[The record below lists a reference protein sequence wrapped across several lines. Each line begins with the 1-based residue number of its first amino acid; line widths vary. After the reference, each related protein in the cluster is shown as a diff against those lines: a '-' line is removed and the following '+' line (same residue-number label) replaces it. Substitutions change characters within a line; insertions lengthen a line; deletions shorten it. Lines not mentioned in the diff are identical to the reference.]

1 MVIRLLLPVLLLCI
15 IPHVT
20 LAAVSLNPPPHLD
33 KTKLPYGCGSCH
45 VGFSFKTGGGMT
57 GCTSCHGA
65 SSKRVKGAMT
75 PGLEL
80 KNVEA
85 EFKKTFHH
93 PSFDVKGV
101 HSAKEVLPETDPK
114 APRHADCVDCH
125 DPHLVS
131 AENKFAGFKGKR
143 NGAVT
148 KDITKE
154 SELCYLC
161 HGESANLPGRS
172 SNKMLDFATRNAS
185 YHPVEGEGRNSTV
198 LSLMKPY
205 REKKVKSGD
214 ISTLSCSDCH
224 GSDDP
229 SSPRGPHGSSNQYI
243 LVDYFS
249 TRDNEAESSHNY
261 ALCYRCHSR
270 SSILGNESFKLHSR
284 HISGKGETM
293 GSGGTSCHTCHDSHG
308 SAENRYL
315 IKFNPDVVA
324 PNSSGVLKFVSKGI
338 GSFHGECYLRC
349 HGVSHD
355 PKTY

>member
-1 MVIRLLLPVLLLCI
+1 MKLTMILPAMCVWILPKI
-15 IPHVT
+15 A
-20 LAAVSLNPPPHLD
+20 LAALPLNPPPHLD

-57 GCTSCHGA
+57 GCTTCHG
-65 SSKRVKGAMT
+65 SPSKRKKGAMAA
-75 PGLEL
+75 GLDL
-80 KNVEA
+80 KDVEA
-85 EFKKTFHH
+85 EFRKTYRH
-93 PSFDVKGV
+93 PAFDVKGV
-101 HSAKEVLPETDPK
+101 HSSKEILPETDPK
-114 APRHADCVDCH
+114 ATRHAECVDCH
-125 DPHLVS
+125 DPHLV
-131 AENKFAGFKGKR
+131 APENKFAGLKVRR
-143 NGAVT
+143 NSPAS
-148 KDITKE
+148 KE
-154 SELCYLC
+154 IAKEFDLCYLC

-172 SNKMLDFATRNAS
+172 TNKKLDFATHNAS
-185 YHPVEGEGRNSTV
+185 YHPVEAEGRNATV

-205 REKKVKSGD
+205 REKKVNGGE
-214 ISTLSCSDCH
+214 ISMISCSDCH

-229 SSPRGPHGSSNQYI
+229 SSPRGPHGSTNQYI
-243 LVDYFS
+243 LVDNFS
-249 TRDNEAESSHNY
+249 TRDNEPESNHTY

-284 HISGKGETM
+284 HIAGKSG

-315 IKFNPDVVA
+315 IKFNPEIVGS
-324 PNSSGVLKFVSKGI
+324 NSAGLLKFVSKGP